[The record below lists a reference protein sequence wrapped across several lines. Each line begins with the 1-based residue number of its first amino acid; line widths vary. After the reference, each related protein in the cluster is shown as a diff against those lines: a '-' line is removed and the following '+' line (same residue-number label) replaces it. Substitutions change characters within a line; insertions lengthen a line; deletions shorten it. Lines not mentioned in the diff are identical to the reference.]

1 MAAAGRITDP
11 PHRRYDMRKMPWL
24 LVLRL
29 PIWRRRVLTL
39 YVSLERN

>member
-1 MAAAGRITDP
+1 
-11 PHRRYDMRKMPWL
+11 MRKMPWL